1 MDNNVFDLLNGS
13 INLSNIDNIYGL
25 RTHLLE
31 DYYAPHSIA
40 STSTTQASVATT
52 LHLREP
58 GEAKCGLLPLHLDP
72 VVGVESGQLEDPTD
86 IKLEERFADFFV
98 LPSERCVT
106 TPYPT
111 SSGQITSSEYEWNLP
126 NPDNP
131 GKVVQ
136 PRSEKLSGI
145 LVIDLVAGNGL
156 SSSQVLLRDLYCVI
170 EMDSIRK
177 ARSMI
182 RTSTSYFEWNE
193 VFELDMDEN
202 RFLAFLLYQWDPR
215 TKHRLCFYGGIDLRN
230 LVQRLAKIPQNC
242 TVSSNLI
249 NQPPRQNFLL
259 SPALSMIPTNFDK
272 IALQLEPRGVLYLE
286 FTHYPLDRVYH
297 RYQPTVSTSLQH
309 ASISDDVL
317 FGVPIDELIERE
329 RVIAQLMRTRYP
341 ASVTAVSSLTPEH
354 VPYVPLFIRKCIE
367 EIDRRGTDVVGIYR
381 LTGSVWMKLQVRD
394 LFNRITKSTLRAI
407 FRGDRKAVEAIIE
420 AVDLSAERV
429 PDIHALTGKLC

>member
-1 MDNNVFDLLNGS
+1 MLGINNNSDKLEG
-13 INLSNIDNIYGL
+13 DIYGL
-25 RTHLLE
+25 GSHPFE

-40 STSTTQASVATT
+40 STSITQASVATT
-52 LHLREP
+52 LPSREP
-58 GEAKCGLLPLHLDP
+58 GETKSGLLALHPDP
-72 VVGVESGQLEDPTD
+72 VIGVESGQLDET
-86 IKLEERFADFFV
+86 KLEERFADFFV

-111 SSGQITSSEYEWNLP
+111 SSGQITSSEYEWNIS

-131 GKVVQ
+131 GKAVQ

-230 LVQRLAKIPQNC
+230 LVQRLAKIPQKC
-242 TVSSNLI
+242 TISSNLT

-259 SPALSMIPTNFDK
+259 SPALAMIPTNFDK
-272 IALQLEPRGVLYLE
+272 IALQLEPRGILYLE

-329 RVIAQLMRTRYP
+329 RVIAQLMRARYP
-341 ASVTAVSSLTPEH
+341 SSVTAVSSMTPEH

-420 AVDLSAERV
+420 AIDLSAERV
-429 PDIHALTGKLC
+429 PDIHALTGKYY